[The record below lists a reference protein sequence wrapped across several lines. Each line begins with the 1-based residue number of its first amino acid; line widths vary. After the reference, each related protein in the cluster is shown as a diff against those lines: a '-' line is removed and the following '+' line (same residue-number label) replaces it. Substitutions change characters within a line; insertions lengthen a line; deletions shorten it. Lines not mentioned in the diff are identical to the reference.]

1 MSIFVE
7 GSLLKTKAKKK
18 FALSPYIVINKSFGH
33 YTLEE
38 HVAGFEAL
46 AQTKVVDIIAVQVA

>member
-1 MSIFVE
+1 ML
-7 GSLLKTKAKKK
+7 GSMLKVKAKKK
-18 FALSPYIVINKSFGH
+18 FAISPYIIINKSFGH

-46 AQTKVVDIIAVQVA
+46 AHTKVIDIIAVQV